1 MNDVFVRARVYVHVC
16 VRVYEWM
23 CNCTTLALT
32 VVSTHLH
39 VFICMYA
46 VCLNIVHTYMNAS
59 VINTTQCHTVR
70 NEAPNEPFKYT
81 G

>member
-1 MNDVFVRARVYVHVC
+1 MNDVFVRARMCVHVC
-16 VRVYEWM
+16 VRVYECM
-23 CNCTTLALT
+23 CNCMTLALT

-39 VFICMYA
+39 VFICTYA
-46 VCLNIVHTYMNAS
+46 VCLNIVHMYMNVL
-59 VINTTQCHTVR
+59 VINTAQCYTVR